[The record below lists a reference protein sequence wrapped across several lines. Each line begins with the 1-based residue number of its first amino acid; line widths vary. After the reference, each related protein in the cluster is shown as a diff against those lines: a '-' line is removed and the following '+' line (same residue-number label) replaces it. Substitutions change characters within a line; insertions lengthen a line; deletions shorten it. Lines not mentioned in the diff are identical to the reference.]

1 MRNTKHSIY
10 TSLISLLLCISMLLG
25 TTFAWFT
32 DVVSSN
38 GNVIQSGNLQAQMFY
53 SDTFL
58 DENDAGWK
66 NASDEAV
73 FTHNNWEPGYTDL
86 KYVKI
91 YNDGSLNFKWKLTVE
106 ADGPVTD
113 LADVIDVYYVNPAT
127 NEITSLAGLNS
138 VGTLTEVMSEKT
150 NNTGRLVPGQSAIL
164 AIAFHMQE
172 SAGNN
177 YQNKS
182 LCDNGFS
189 LKLIATQDVGEN
201 DSFGDDYDAGA
212 DWDEGTKNFSASAPL
227 SQVPIIY
234 GAIAGNITIGGDNGK
249 NAYIPSGVKIA
260 DGAQSLDLAINTVDG
275 NDNLTLDD
283 GDSAVNMDVH
293 IYGVAADNTVPMI
306 VNLGAILPSQLDAT
320 EVKLYHTENGTP
332 VQMTR
337 VASANDFSIHNQFT
351 YNAETGDVSI
361 YVATFSVFSA
371 VKTNAEIWDGT
382 SDISWYNNSNTEFTL
397 TTAEQFAGFRDLVD
411 GGNTF
416 EGKTVKLGADIDLA
430 NIQFD
435 PIGFGYAHK
444 GGQVFMGTFD
454 GQKHTVY
461 NLNQNCW
468 LLDPDKTNYSTYTYS
483 TAGAGLFA
491 SIKDATVKNIAISGA
506 EIVFECVD
514 MGVLVGYAQGTCH
527 FENIIITNSKIGNYN
542 RYTGGVVGEV
552 SFGPYGTDTS
562 LGYSHTFK
570 NVTVDSTV
578 KVCGLWGS
586 FGCGMGGVI
595 GGKWNDA
602 TVYMENVISAPVMDV
617 YNDVV
622 SAYQWYAFRGCGML
636 IGHTEEPYSD
646 GRTSGIA
653 TASFLTCENV
663 KVYYGDWVNYTYYEF
678 ANQDSGTGR
687 SYPWVRAE
695 AGEYCDAFSNIR
707 YGVPTHDGVKVSDL
721 TEEELKHVA
730 TNYTPI
736 VFDQLYGADRGMY
749 GQAEHAG
756 VTVLYSLGETKT
768 IYISNLQGWENLKLH
783 YWYKNG
789 EDTWTNLSEDGVSMD
804 AFETAVNNVYKL
816 TLPAYVDGF
825 KITADDGNEVEFTL
839 DNLFDGNTYDLSGE
853 PVYVASVNGTQYSTL
868 ADAIANANGGT
879 VTLIDNVVLHESIVI
894 KNQSVT
900 LDLNGKTISVADNS
914 EIVEVLL
921 VKGENASV
929 TITGN
934 GTMLATGEDEYV
946 EHVEV
951 ISAIDGAIVTIQN
964 GTFISDGCTAIYAT
978 RGAKVLIYGGHYE
991 ASEAYYGRYYTLDVN
1006 EAEATRGTI
1015 AVYGGTYKDFD
1026 PANHTIDGKNYQNK
1040 LANDC
1045 FTSTKNGD
1053 VYTVEANHDFVNG
1066 DCKCGASEAS
1076 KWELVTDASSLAVG
1090 DKIVIVASGY
1100 DYALGSTQANNNRP
1114 AVSISKNTY
1123 NTVAINDTVQI
1134 LTLVEGTEEGTFG
1147 LYTGTGYLY
1156 AASSSSNHL
1165 KTQTT
1170 NNKNGEWTITI
1181 TNGIASIIA
1190 VNSSNRKVMQY
1201 NPNNGSPLFSCYES
1215 ASQQAIVIY
1224 KYKESNTEYH
1234 KCATFANGAS
1244 CDKNAICTFCGNEV
1258 ANTALSHDYT
1268 GENPY
1273 ICANNCGI
1281 HNLPTVGS
1289 EITIQQAL
1297 WIAETLE
1304 NDKETTG
1311 KYVITGVI
1319 DDEDHPSKTGATT
1332 ITAGVYSI
1340 YITNIHNA
1348 DGTIRYDDDAFTVK
1362 FKDGDTITVSAK
1374 IAKNDSGKP
1383 QLHETRLADH
1393 TDIAPADHTCDV
1405 CGVAE
1410 ITDHTDENGDNLCD
1424 ICAVSIGGGST
1435 APDPEITIEVTNKY
1449 TFSDY
1454 SAGTQYAENEEH
1466 ILDENTTIVTTQC
1479 HFTSELRIY
1488 ASSAHN
1494 GYAIIKSSNPITTIG
1509 VNAGDNKDNIVIY
1522 GSNDNGTTWVE
1533 VATISVTSNSY
1544 KDYTAELTPGYTWL
1558 KFDVEGENQVR
1569 LKSITL
1575 TTGASGNEGGSTE
1588 PAHTCENVCGTCGK
1602 CTNIDCA
1609 ENVCVDKCTGH
1620 KPQLEDKKYSY
1631 TFTSSQYSANGTKA
1645 LNGKNWTLSGDGG
1658 YWGYD
1663 GTKGQQFGSGNKP
1676 YKSMTLTSDEFSNV
1690 SKITINTSG
1699 ATDIKG
1705 SCNIYVGNVLV
1716 GTITLTKTATAYS
1729 FDVSGLTGEVRFEFT
1744 QTSSKAFYIKSI
1756 EVEYAE

>member
-32 DVVSSN
+32 DIVSSN

-106 ADGPVTD
+106 ADGPVTE

-127 NEITSLAGLNS
+127 NEITSLAGLDS
-138 VGTLTEVMSEKT
+138 VGTLTKVMSEKT
-150 NNTGRLVPGQSAIL
+150 NNTGRLTPGQSAIL

-234 GAIAGNITIGGDNGK
+234 GAIAGNITIGGENGM

-260 DGAQSLDLAINTVDG
+260 EGAESLDLAINTVDG

-337 VASANDFSIHNQFT
+337 VASADDFAVHNQFT
-351 YNAETGDVSI
+351 YDPATGEVSI

-371 VKTNAEIWDGT
+371 VKTNADEWDGK
-382 SDISWYNNSNTEFTL
+382 SDTSWYNENDTEFTL

-416 EGKTVKLGADIDLA
+416 EGKTVKLDTDIDLA
-430 NIQFD
+430 KIPFD
-435 PIGFGYAHK
+435 PIGYNYENK
-444 GGQVFMGTFD
+444 GGQVFKGTFD
-454 GQKHTVY
+454 GQNHTVY
-461 NLNQNCW
+461 NLYQNCW
-468 LLDPDKTNYSTYTYS
+468 ELDPDKTNYGTYTYS
-483 TAGAGLFA
+483 TAGGGLFA
-491 SIKDATVKNIAISGA
+491 SIVNSTIKNIAISGA
-506 EIVFECVD
+506 EVVFECID
-514 MGVLVGYAQGTCH
+514 MGILVGYAQGECH
-527 FENIIITNSKIGNYN
+527 FENIIIANSKIANYN

-552 SFGPYGTDTS
+552 SYGVDNNGDS
-562 LGYSHTFK
+562 YSHTFK
-570 NVTVDSTV
+570 NITVDSTV

-595 GGKWNDA
+595 GGKWGDA
-602 TVYMENVISAPVMDV
+602 TVKMENVISAPVMDV

-646 GRTSGIA
+646 GRHSGIA
-653 TASFLTCENV
+653 TAGFLTCENV
-663 KVYYGDWVNYTYYEF
+663 KVYYGDWVNYTYYQF
-678 ANQDSGTGR
+678 ANQTDAEGNRLWYSD
-687 SYPWVRAE
+687 YPWVRAE

-707 YGVPTHDGVKVSDL
+707 YGIPLINGVKVTEMS
-721 TEEELKHVA
+721 EEEFNVA
-730 TNYTPI
+730 VTGYTEI
-736 VFDQLYGADRGMY
+736 IFDQLYGADRGMY
-749 GQAEHAG
+749 GQAAHEG
-756 VTVLYSLGETKT
+756 VTVIKNLGETKT
-768 IYISNLQGWENLKLH
+768 IYILNDQNWEDLKLH
-783 YWYKNG
+783 YWYRNG
-789 EDTWTNLSEDGVSMD
+789 DDTWTNISENGVSMD

-816 TLPAYVDGF
+816 TLPSYVDGF
-825 KITADDGNEVEFTL
+825 KITADDENEVTFIL
-839 DNLFDGNTYDLSGE
+839 DELTDGNTYDLSGE

-894 KNQSVT
+894 ENQSVT

-921 VKGENASV
+921 VKGENANV
-929 TITGN
+929 IITGN

-978 RGAKVLIYGGHYE
+978 RGAKVHIFDGHFE
-991 ASEAYYGRYYTLDVN
+991 AKTPYYGRYFTIDVN
-1006 EAEATRGTI
+1006 EKEDNCGKIT
-1015 AVYGGTYKDFD
+1015 VYGGTYVNFD
-1026 PANHTIDGKNYQNK
+1026 PANHTTDGINSINK
-1040 LANDC
+1040 LANSC
-1045 FTSTKNGD
+1045 LSTSYDVNTKTYKVVANHNFDNDGYCTCGCEKNTITLNIKDYATSNSWSNGTQYKTVSLGNGIIATANGGGNTGKYYTSGTNWRLYQSESATLSITSKYIKIASVKISYVSDTNGVLKLNDIINSKDVVQINDYNVIFEIGNNSSATNGQVRITDIEITYMVESHSCAGNEIGATCTKNS
-1053 VYTVEANHDFVNG
+1053 T
-1066 DCKCGASEAS
+1066 CGICGIEIPD
-1076 KWELVTDASSLAVG
+1076 T
-1090 DKIVIVASGY
+1090 
-1100 DYALGSTQANNNRP
+1100 ALGHNLDSNPYKCSNDGCTF
-1114 AVSISKNTY
+1114 VSLPES
-1123 NTVAINDTVQI
+1123 
-1134 LTLVEGTEEGTFG
+1134 G
-1147 LYTGTGYLY
+1147 
-1156 AASSSSNHL
+1156 S
-1165 KTQTT
+1165 
-1170 NNKNGEWTITI
+1170 TITI
-1181 TNGIASIIA
+1181 
-1190 VNSSNRKVMQY
+1190 Q
-1201 NPNNGSPLFSCYES
+1201 E
-1215 ASQQAIVIY
+1215 
-1224 KYKESNTEYH
+1224 
-1234 KCATFANGAS
+1234 
-1244 CDKNAICTFCGNEV
+1244 
-1258 ANTALSHDYT
+1258 
-1268 GENPY
+1268 
-1273 ICANNCGI
+1273 
-1281 HNLPTVGS
+1281 
-1289 EITIQQAL
+1289 AL

-1304 NDKETTG
+1304 NGKETSG
-1311 KYVITGVI
+1311 KYVISGVI
-1319 DDEDHPSKTGATT
+1319 DDNDHPSSTGTTT
-1332 ITAGVYSI
+1332 ITSDEYSI
-1340 YITNIHNA
+1340 YITNIHNV
-1348 DGTIRYDDDAFTVK
+1348 DGTIRHDAFTVK
-1362 FKDGDTITVSAK
+1362 LKDGNTITVSAK
-1374 IAKNDSGKP
+1374 IAKNSSGEA
-1383 QLHETRLADH
+1383 QLHETWLTSH
-1393 TDIAPADHTCDV
+1393 TDIDPADHTCDI
-1405 CGVAE
+1405 CGATE
-1410 ITDHTDENGDNLCD
+1410 ITDRIDENSDNLCD
-1424 ICAVSIGGGST
+1424 ICGISIGGGST
-1435 APDPEITIEVTNKY
+1435 APDPEITVEKTVSMDIFANKGTLSNKVISWTSGDVTVSNAQGSA
-1449 TFSDY
+1449 TSAIRTTDSDHY
-1454 SAGTQYAENEEH
+1454 RVYKSSNVVISVENATISKVILTCESGYVNGILNGATNAGYDVVVN
-1466 ILDENTTIVTTQC
+1466 DTIVTIIASGDVDSID
-1479 HFTSELRIY
+1479 FIASEQARI
-1488 ASSAHN
+1488 
-1494 GYAIIKSSNPITTIG
+1494 
-1509 VNAGDNKDNIVIY
+1509 NK
-1522 GSNDNGTTWVE
+1522 VE
-1533 VATISVTSNSY
+1533 VT
-1544 KDYTAELTPGYTWL
+1544 YT
-1558 KFDVEGENQVR
+1558 
-1569 LKSITL
+1569 
-1575 TTGASGNEGGSTE
+1575 TTNAGNEGGSTE
-1588 PAHTCENVCGTCGK
+1588 PAHACENVCGTCGK
-1602 CTNIDCA
+1602 CTNIDCT
-1609 ENVCVDKCTGH
+1609 ENVCADKCTGH

-1663 GTKGQQFGSGNKP
+1663 GTKGQQFGSSNKP

-1729 FDVSGLTGEVRFEFT
+1729 FDVTGLTGEVRFEFT

>member
-106 ADGPVTD
+106 ADGPVTE

-127 NEITSLAGLNS
+127 NEITSLAGLDS

-150 NNTGRLVPGQSAIL
+150 NNTGRLTPGQSAIL

-172 SAGNN
+172 SANN
-177 YQNKS
+177 DYQGKS

-189 LKLIATQDVGEN
+189 LKLIAAQDVGED
-201 DSFGDDYDAGA
+201 DSFSDDYDAGA

-234 GAIAGNITIGGDNGK
+234 GATAGNITIGGENGM

-260 DGAQSLDLAINTVDG
+260 EGAESLDLAINTVDG

-293 IYGVAADNTVPMI
+293 IYGVADDNTVPMI

-361 YVATFSVFSA
+361 YVANFSVFSA
-371 VKTNAEIWDGT
+371 VKTNAELWDGT
-382 SDISWYNNSNTEFTL
+382 SDTSWYNENDTEFTL
-397 TTAEQFAGFRDLVD
+397 TTAEQFAGFRTIVD
-411 GGNTF
+411 GGYYDADWNWISVDQDTF
-416 EGKTVKLGADIDLA
+416 EGKTITLGADIDLA

-435 PIGFGYAHK
+435 PIGFGYANK

-454 GQKHTVY
+454 GGNHTIY

-491 SIKDATVKNIAISGA
+491 SIKDATVKNIAICGA

-514 MGVLVGYAQGTCH
+514 MGVLVGYAQGECT

-562 LGYSHTFK
+562 LGYSHIFK
-570 NVTVDSTV
+570 NITVDSTV

-653 TASFLTCENV
+653 TASFLTCKNV

-707 YGVPTHDGVKVSDL
+707 YGVPTHNGVKVSDL

-756 VTVLYSLGETKT
+756 VTVIDRLGETKT

-783 YWYKNG
+783 YWYRNG
-789 EDTWTNLSEDGVSMD
+789 NDTWTNISEYGVSMD
-804 AFETAVNNVYKL
+804 VYETAVNNVYKL

-825 KITADDGNEVEFTL
+825 KITADGGNEVEFTL
-839 DNLFDGNTYDLSGE
+839 AKLSNGNTYDLDKNSLN
-853 PVYVASVNGTQYSTL
+853 VAKVNDKFYATL
-868 ADAIANANGGT
+868 KEAIENANGGT
-879 VTLIDNVVLHESIVI
+879 VTLVSDVALQESIVI
-894 KNQSVT
+894 DGETVT
-900 LDLNGKTISVADNS
+900 IDLNGKTIGAADNAK
-914 EIVEVLL
+914 IVEVLL
-921 VKGENASV
+921 AKNDANV

-934 GTMLATGEDEYV
+934 GTMIAKGQGDDVEY
-946 EHVEV
+946 VEV
-951 ISAIDGAIVTIQN
+951 ISAIDGATVTIK
-964 GTFISDGCTAIYAT
+964 GGSFISYGCTAIYAT
-978 RGAKVLIYGGHYE
+978 RNAKVFIYDGYFE
-991 ASEAYYGRYYTLDVN
+991 ASEKYYGRYYTLDVN
-1006 EAEATRGTI
+1006 EAEANRGTI
-1015 AVYGGTYKDFD
+1015 AVYGGTYKDFN

-1040 LANDC
+1040 LANSC
-1045 FTSTKNGD
+1045 FKSNYD
-1053 VYTVEANHDFVNG
+1053 ASEQIYTVVSNHNFVNG
-1066 DCKCGASEAS
+1066 TTCVCGAYKTQ
-1076 KWELVTDASSLAVG
+1076 KWELVTDASSLAAGDKIIIVAANANYALGAIQGSNNRPGVAIVKNTDGTVTINENVQIITLESTENIGTFAFNVGTGYLYAAASSSNQLKTQTTNNKNGYWTITLTNGITSIIAKSSSNRNVMQYNPNTNYDSPLFSCYASASQGVVAIYKLSSIDESIVESHDCNVFANGAYCGKNANCTFCGNEVANTALEHNYEVVETEATCFNGGYITNTCSRCNDNYVTYVTDALGHNYVDGVCSRCGNKTSEKNAWQIVTDVSNLQTG
-1090 DKIVIVASGY
+1090 DKIVIVAK
-1100 DYALGSTQANNNRP
+1100 DFNYALSTTQNNNNRAQA
-1114 AVSISKNTY
+1114 AVIKDKSSITFG
-1123 NTVAINDTVQI
+1123 DDVQI
-1134 LTLVEGTEEGTFG
+1134 ITLENGSIENTFAFKVDN
-1147 LYTGTGYLY
+1147 GYLY

-1170 NNKNGEWTITI
+1170 NNKNGIWTINIDAEGVATI
-1181 TNGIASIIA
+1181 KAQGTSTHNWLRYNSTN
-1190 VNSSNRKVMQY
+1190 
-1201 NPNNGSPLFSCYES
+1201 NPPIFSCYGS
-1215 ASQQAIVIY
+1215 GQADVVIY
-1224 KYKESNTEYH
+1224 KLVSDTNGDTP
-1234 KCATFANGAS
+1234 CAH
-1244 CDKNAICTFCGNEV
+1244 
-1258 ANTALSHDYT
+1258 ANTTTATTATCTETGTQTVTCDDCGATVSTEETDALGHTTENGECERCGQTIGGEAPVAQYVKITDASEFTT
-1268 GENPY
+1268 GTYVLIVNSK
-1273 ICANNCGI
+1273 NV
-1281 HNLPTVGS
+1281 TVSTYDGS
-1289 EITIQQAL
+1289 
-1297 WIAETLE
+1297 WIKGSTLNAGDVIEKSQGDSLAITLE
-1304 NDKETTG
+1304 VTDSGVKIKIG
-1311 KYVITGVI
+1311 DKYVKPKSGN
-1319 DDEDHPSKTGATT
+1319 SNG
-1332 ITAGVYSI
+1332 ITAGEYTWA
-1340 YITNIHNA
+1340 YEFKD
-1348 DGTIRYDDDAFTVK
+1348 DGTVVFKGVGSDTTTLAYNVQSSGFRAYKNSTVSSDQYPSFFTVYK
-1362 FKDGDTITVSAK
+1362 
-1374 IAKNDSGKP
+1374 
-1383 QLHETRLADH
+1383 L
-1393 TDIAPADHTCDV
+1393 
-1405 CGVAE
+1405 
-1410 ITDHTDENGDNLCD
+1410 
-1424 ICAVSIGGGST
+1424 
-1435 APDPEITIEVTNKY
+1435 
-1449 TFSDY
+1449 
-1454 SAGTQYAENEEH
+1454 
-1466 ILDENTTIVTTQC
+1466 
-1479 HFTSELRIY
+1479 
-1488 ASSAHN
+1488 
-1494 GYAIIKSSNPITTIG
+1494 
-1509 VNAGDNKDNIVIY
+1509 VNA
-1522 GSNDNGTTWVE
+1522 
-1533 VATISVTSNSY
+1533 
-1544 KDYTAELTPGYTWL
+1544 
-1558 KFDVEGENQVR
+1558 
-1569 LKSITL
+1569 
-1575 TTGASGNEGGSTE
+1575 
-1588 PAHTCENVCGTCGK
+1588 
-1602 CTNIDCA
+1602 
-1609 ENVCVDKCTGH
+1609 
-1620 KPQLEDKKYSY
+1620 
-1631 TFTSSQYSANGTKA
+1631 
-1645 LNGKNWTLSGDGG
+1645 
-1658 YWGYD
+1658 
-1663 GTKGQQFGSGNKP
+1663 
-1676 YKSMTLTSDEFSNV
+1676 
-1690 SKITINTSG
+1690 
-1699 ATDIKG
+1699 
-1705 SCNIYVGNVLV
+1705 
-1716 GTITLTKTATAYS
+1716 
-1729 FDVSGLTGEVRFEFT
+1729 
-1744 QTSSKAFYIKSI
+1744 
-1756 EVEYAE
+1756 

>member
-106 ADGPVTD
+106 ADGPVTE

-127 NEITSLAGLNS
+127 NEITSLAGLDS

-150 NNTGRLVPGQSAIL
+150 NNTGRLTPGQSAIL

-172 SAGNN
+172 SANN
-177 YQNKS
+177 DYQGKS

-189 LKLIATQDVGEN
+189 LKLIAAQDIGEN

-293 IYGVAADNTVPMI
+293 IYGVADDNTVPMI

-361 YVATFSVFSA
+361 YVANFSVFSA
-371 VKTNAEIWDGT
+371 VKTNAELWDGT
-382 SDISWYNNSNTEFTL
+382 SDTSWYNENDTTFTL
-397 TTAEQFAGFRDLVD
+397 TTAEQFAGFRTIVD
-411 GGNTF
+411 GGYYDADWNWISVDQDTF
-416 EGKTVKLGADIDLA
+416 EGKTINLGADIDLA

-435 PIGFGYAHK
+435 PIGFGYANK
-444 GGQVFMGTFD
+444 GGQVFMGIFD
-454 GQKHTVY
+454 GGNHTIY

-491 SIKDATVKNIAISGA
+491 SVMNSIIKNIAISGA

-514 MGVLVGYAQGTCH
+514 MGVLVGYAQGECT

-552 SFGPYGTDTS
+552 SFGPYGTDTTK
-562 LGYSHTFK
+562 GYSHTFK
-570 NVTVDSTV
+570 NITVDSTV

-653 TASFLTCENV
+653 SASFLTCENV

-678 ANQDSGTGR
+678 ANQDSSTGR

-695 AGEYCDAFSNIR
+695 AGEYCDAFSNII
-707 YGVPTHDGVKVSDL
+707 YGVPTHNGVKVSDL
-721 TEEELKHVA
+721 TEEELKYVA

-789 EDTWTNLSEDGVSMD
+789 EDTWTNISENGVSMD
-804 AFETAVNNVYKL
+804 VLETAVKGVYKL

-853 PVYVASVNGTQYSTL
+853 PVYVASVNGTKYSTL
-868 ADAIANANGGT
+868 AKAIANANGGT

-894 KNQSVT
+894 ENQSVT

-921 VKGENASV
+921 VKGSNANV
-929 TITGN
+929 IITGN

-1053 VYTVEANHDFVNG
+1053 VYTVEANHVFVNG

-1100 DYALGSTQANNNRP
+1100 NYALGSTQASNNRP

-1181 TNGIASIIA
+1181 TNGVTYIIA
-1190 VNSSNRKVMQY
+1190 EGSSNRNVMQY

-1234 KCATFANGAS
+1234 KCVTFANGAS
-1244 CDKNAICTFCGNEV
+1244 CGKNAICTFCGNEV

-1273 ICANNCGI
+1273 ICANNCGV
-1281 HNLPTVGS
+1281 HKLPESGS
-1289 EITIQQAL
+1289 TITIEQAL

-1304 NDKETTG
+1304 NSKETSG
-1311 KYVITGVI
+1311 KYVISGVI
-1319 DDEDHPSKTGATT
+1319 DDNDHPSSTGATT
-1332 ITAGVYSI
+1332 ITSDEDSI
-1340 YITNIHNA
+1340 YITNIHNV
-1348 DGTIRYDDDAFTVK
+1348 DGTIRHDAFTVK
-1362 FKDGDTITVSAK
+1362 LKDGDTITVSAK
-1374 IAKNDSGKP
+1374 IAKNSSGEA
-1383 QLHETRLADH
+1383 QLHETWLTSH
-1393 TDIAPADHTCDV
+1393 TDINPADHICDI
-1405 CGVAE
+1405 CGAIE
-1410 ITDHTDENGDNLCD
+1410 ITDHIDENGDNLCD

-1435 APDPEITIEVTNKY
+1435 APDPEITVEKTVSMDIFANKGTLSNKVITWTSGDVKVSNAQGSATSAIRTTDSDHYRVYKSSNVVISVENATITKVVLTCETGYVTGISTGATN
-1449 TFSDY
+1449 
-1454 SAGTQYAENEEH
+1454 AGYAVVVNG
-1466 ILDENTTIVTTQC
+1466 TIVTIIASGNVDSID
-1479 HFTSELRIY
+1479 FIASEQARI
-1488 ASSAHN
+1488 
-1494 GYAIIKSSNPITTIG
+1494 
-1509 VNAGDNKDNIVIY
+1509 NK
-1522 GSNDNGTTWVE
+1522 VE
-1533 VATISVTSNSY
+1533 VT
-1544 KDYTAELTPGYTWL
+1544 YT
-1558 KFDVEGENQVR
+1558 
-1569 LKSITL
+1569 
-1575 TTGASGNEGGSTE
+1575 TTNTGNEGGSTE

-1602 CTNIDCA
+1602 CTNIDCT
-1609 ENVCVDKCTGH
+1609 ENVCANKCEGH
-1620 KPQLEDKKYSY
+1620 ATKPA
-1631 TFTSSQYSANGTKA
+1631 TA
-1645 LNGKNWTLSGDGG
+1645 
-1658 YWGYD
+1658 
-1663 GTKGQQFGSGNKP
+1663 
-1676 YKSMTLTSDEFSNV
+1676 TLTFDNTSKRTTFNTSKQVWEENGVTLTNNKSSSTSNV
-1690 SKITINTSG
+1690 ADYAKPVRFYASSNLVVEVNGMITKIVFDCNSSSYATELKNSIGTISG
-1699 ATDIKG
+1699 ATVTVSSDKVTVEF
-1705 SCNIYVGNVLV
+1705 SSAVESF
-1716 GTITLTKTATAYS
+1716 TIAKLTAQVRMDSIIVTYTA
-1729 FDVSGLTGEVRFEFT
+1729 F
-1744 QTSSKAFYIKSI
+1744 
-1756 EVEYAE
+1756 